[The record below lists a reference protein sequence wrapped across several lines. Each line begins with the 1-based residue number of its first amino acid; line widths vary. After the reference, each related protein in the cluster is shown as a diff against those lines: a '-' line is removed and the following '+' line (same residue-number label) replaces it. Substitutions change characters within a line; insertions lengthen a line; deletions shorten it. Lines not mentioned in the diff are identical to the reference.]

1 MRLQVYF
8 KKIFVVIGSVHRKII
23 QVKTDQTVELTFKM

>member
-8 KKIFVVIGSVHRKII
+8 KKIFVVIGSVQRKII
-23 QVKTDQTVELTFKM
+23 QVKTDQTMGLAFKM